1 MVRSEVR
8 TRSVPSQRQKSNG
21 RAMPS
26 SALKSRVFQLL
37 EKVVTHVVH
46 CFNAVFHLRHLRLSS
61 GNAFSG
67 SQFSLRDR
75 LKFEIVCLQRSSRRK
90 KLGKRPC
97 GREAHCAC
105 QSSHG
110 PPASGCHLSIGPRR
124 SESKS
129 GQAWWTTPRLTRFCP
144 TYPGPDGKMFTCGSV
159 MLHYTSLKPGSRSL
173 STSISTWEARSSICH
188 PLTGL

>member
-1 MVRSEVR
+1 MAHARDRTFAGGVGTLGILGGGALPFAGLGVFLVRSEVR

-26 SALKSRVFQLL
+26 SALRSRVFQLL

-75 LKFEIVCLQRSSRRK
+75 LKSAAPQGTGAGSPSRPILFISFISLISFLYLLYRLYLIYLLYRSFISLYILYLLYR
-90 KLGKRPC
+90 
-97 GREAHCAC
+97 
-105 QSSHG
+105 
-110 PPASGCHLSIGPRR
+110 LS
-124 SESKS
+124 
-129 GQAWWTTPRLTRFCP
+129 
-144 TYPGPDGKMFTCGSV
+144 
-159 MLHYTSLKPGSRSL
+159 
-173 STSISTWEARSSICH
+173 
-188 PLTGL
+188 